1 MSSALEH
8 LKVKSSK
15 RRVVKVTVWSKRRP
29 ELEATTL
36 EISGKESSRR
46 TWRIGTSDVMYKIRS
61 LQYETRF
68 KMKKKIVHLFLI
80 IHHIDSGPIDS
91 DDQLILGQLGPCV
104 CTSFNNWQVFQKFS
118 ELRFAAIS
126 EKLNLQIKSFLAV
139 H

>member
-68 KMKKKIVHLFLI
+68 QMKNKLDHLFLI
-80 IHHIDSGPIDS
+80 IHHIDPGPIDS
-91 DDQLILGQLGPCV
+91 NDQLILGQLGPCGV
-104 CTSFNNWQVFQKFS
+104 HKFQ
-118 ELRFAAIS
+118 
-126 EKLNLQIKSFLAV
+126 QLAGFPKV
-139 H
+139 L